1 MSVRAASQC
10 SWGRPAMH
18 LSDGTGRDWYIL
30 GDARFKNG
38 RWTPPVKPFGRS
50 SSSTEEPRKTMPS
63 CRISSEK
70 RLQTLSTSRNVRPM
84 PPKAVIE
91 RWRHQADT
99 ANALS
104 QTPSMD
110 VDPAVRLP
118 EAPVDTYS
126 HFSDTRMV
134 RRLAFRILHSAYRWA
149 TTTHTHRGYGSSVLR
164 ATPRSFTAS
173 RQTKLRLT
181 LSRSSHHDIGLCIG
195 WKRHGRHNM

>member
-1 MSVRAASQC
+1 MSVRATSQC
-10 SWGRPAMH
+10 SWGRPSMH

-38 RWTPPVKPFGRS
+38 RWTPPSKPFGRS
-50 SSSTEEPRKTMPS
+50 NSSGEELRKILPP

-70 RLQTLSTSRNVRPM
+70 RLQTLSASRNVCPM

-99 ANALS
+99 ASALS

-118 EAPVDTYS
+118 EAPVDAYS

-134 RRLAFRILHSAYRWA
+134 RRLAFS
-149 TTTHTHRGYGSSVLR
+149 GQ
-164 ATPRSFTAS
+164 P
-173 RQTKLRLT
+173 RLT
-181 LSRSSHHDIGLCIG
+181 LIGAPES
-195 WKRHGRHNM
+195 M